1 MLLIRGSLQHFF
13 TLVNKV
19 SFTLV
24 STTGEG
30 KQDFFA
36 LKGVG
41 GGQISEKLNF
51 VKWRDF
57 TLLVIFLTEVFK
69 SKKYLCLIPTLP
81 MHRCLSYPEV
91 SRKAVRE

>member
-1 MLLIRGSLQHFF
+1 MYVRQLSAIPPFPPLNVLLIRGSLQHFF

-36 LKGVG
+36 LKGAG
-41 GGQISEKLNF
+41 GGRISEKLNF
-51 VKWRDF
+51 VSGEIS
-57 TLLVIFLTEVFK
+57 L
-69 SKKYLCLIPTLP
+69 Y
-81 MHRCLSYPEV
+81 
-91 SRKAVRE
+91 